1 MKIQLFCSL
10 LFINFSSF
18 ANDTATLNFSARVKN
33 EIERTFLEGQQRFEY
48 DGKRNLVRTWRDKN
62 ISAQDM
68 EAYLKAYDI
77 AHDLE
82 RKIRLSNELKAQKY
96 MYTDFSEHVA
106 PVIPL
111 KP

>member
-1 MKIQLFCSL
+1 MKAQLFFC
-10 LFINFSSF
+10 LFLISFSSF
-18 ANDTATLNFSARVKN
+18 ANDSAALNFSIRVKS
-33 EIERTFLEGQQRFEY
+33 EIEKTFLEGQLRYDY
-48 DGKRNLVRTWRDKN
+48 DGKRELIRTWRDKN

-68 EAYLKAYDI
+68 EAYLKAYST

-96 MYTDFSEHVA
+96 IYTEFSEHVV